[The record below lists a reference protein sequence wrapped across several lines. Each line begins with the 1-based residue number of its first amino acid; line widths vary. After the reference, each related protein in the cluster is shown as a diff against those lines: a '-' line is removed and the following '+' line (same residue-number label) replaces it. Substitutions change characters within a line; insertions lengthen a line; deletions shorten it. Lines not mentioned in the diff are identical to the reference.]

1 MDRDAER
8 MSALLEEVRRHD
20 RLYHQDNAPEIPDWE
35 YDRLFRELQALELRH
50 PELAAVDSPTRR
62 VGAAPVGELRPFVHE
77 VPMLSLQNGLRRTD
91 EGADPWEDLRVFEG
105 WPKGTRD
112 SRDPGRG
119 LRRQLAEDA
128 PATLAYVVE
137 PKLDGLAMELLY
149 EDGKFVS
156 GGTRGD
162 GTTGEDVTHNLAML
176 PSIPRALPPGTPR
189 RLTVRGEVLYDLA
202 GFERMNAEREA
213 RGEKRFENPRNSA
226 AGTMRQ
232 LDPGQLA
239 GRPLSFWAH
248 SAGVMEAPPPTH
260 WELLQRFAEWGFQ
273 VNPLNRRCRGLD
285 EVIAAVEALERAR
298 AELPYEIDG
307 AVVKVDAVAVQDALG
322 FESRSPRWALAFKYP
337 PARVRTRLA
346 GVLFS
351 VGRTGAVTPVAQ
363 LEPARV
369 GGVTVRNASLHN
381 EHQLVRVLALR
392 DGDLVEIQRAG
403 DVIPEVVGAIDEAGR
418 QARPAIA
425 YPSTCPECGAALV
438 RQPGPGDPGKVLVR
452 CPDTLACPAQL
463 RGAIRHYAGRKAMDI
478 EGLGEKLVDQLVD
491 GRLVRRPSDL
501 YTLTAEALVDLD
513 RMGDLSA
520 TALLDGIERSK
531 AQSLERGLYALG
543 IPSVGE
549 ATAKD
554 LARRFGSLEPF
565 LAAAETQLSAIP
577 GIGEV
582 VARDIRGFLDDPRV
596 REEIERLRAA
606 GVQFVPGS
614 VERASDALAGKTLVL
629 TGTLPTMSRDDAKA
643 RIEAAGGKVTGSV
656 SKKTSWVVAGAD
668 AGSKLDRAR
677 ELSVPVIDE
686 AGLLDLLAG
695 SPS

>member
-1 MDRDAER
+1 
-8 MSALLEEVRRHD
+8 
-20 RLYHQDNAPEIPDWE
+20 
-35 YDRLFRELQALELRH
+35 
-50 PELAAVDSPTRR
+50 
-62 VGAAPVGELRPFVHE
+62 
-77 VPMLSLQNGLRRTD
+77 
-91 EGADPWEDLRVFEG
+91 
-105 WPKGTRD
+105 
-112 SRDPGRG
+112 
-119 LRRQLAEDA
+119 
-128 PATLAYVVE
+128 
-137 PKLDGLAMELLY
+137 
-149 EDGKFVS
+149 
-156 GGTRGD
+156 
-162 GTTGEDVTHNLAML
+162 
-176 PSIPRALPPGTPR
+176 
-189 RLTVRGEVLYDLA
+189 
-202 GFERMNAEREA
+202 
-213 RGEKRFENPRNSA
+213 
-226 AGTMRQ
+226 
-232 LDPGQLA
+232 
-239 GRPLSFWAH
+239 
-248 SAGVMEAPPPTH
+248 
-260 WELLQRFAEWGFQ
+260 
-273 VNPLNRRCRGLD
+273 
-285 EVIAAVEALERAR
+285 
-298 AELPYEIDG
+298 
-307 AVVKVDAVAVQDALG
+307 
-322 FESRSPRWALAFKYP
+322 
-337 PARVRTRLA
+337 
-346 GVLFS
+346 
-351 VGRTGAVTPVAQ
+351 
-363 LEPARV
+363 
-369 GGVTVRNASLHN
+369 
-381 EHQLVRVLALR
+381 
-392 DGDLVEIQRAG
+392 
-403 DVIPEVVGAIDEAGR
+403 
-418 QARPAIA
+418 
-425 YPSTCPECGAALV
+425 
-438 RQPGPGDPGKVLVR
+438 
-452 CPDTLACPAQL
+452 
-463 RGAIRHYAGRKAMDI
+463 MDI

-643 RIEAAGGKVTGSV
+643 RIEAVGGKVTGSV